1 MKPTKPARLWET
13 GRSVQVDICPEDVG
27 FVMSIGRVSLWLK
40 LEEAQ
45 DLVAT
50 LTRAL
55 IRSAALTAAE
65 EKTDLGPEA
74 GRSAGG
80 PTELQLTQGLGLSGL
95 GWPSGAAPPAK
106 K

>member
-1 MKPTKPARLWET
+1 MTRPLKPDRLWET

-27 FVMSIGRVSLWLK
+27 FVMSIGRASIWLK

-55 IRSAALTAAE
+55 IRSAALARDDE
-65 EKTDLGPEA
+65 PDLGPDA
-74 GRSAGG
+74 LTAA
-80 PTELQLTQGLGLSGL
+80 LQALL
-95 GWPSGAAPPAK
+95 AAN
-106 K
+106 